1 MQLQT
6 FYDSGILFVD
16 SLIRILKNNLD
27 PAGSGSVIIIKNFNF
42 TALQRQSAII
52 RQVYTD
58 NLITPA

>member
-27 PAGSGSVIIIKNFNF
+27 PAGSGSVIIIK
-42 TALQRQSAII
+42 I
-52 RQVYTD
+52 
-58 NLITPA
+58 LILLHYSGNQLLYDKSILTT